1 MTAANS
7 EERAE
12 RRAAARRRS
21 GTQIG
26 CIWSATLVV
35 LLIIYL
41 VGMAVLRHFNNRS
54 WSESINSALQ
64 KGDTVSAEALI
75 EACRRDNPGLTK
87 RPDFAVWERQ
97 LANLKN
103 QEAQKVQRFN
113 RKLRQLQKQLD
124 AENADPQLLLMR
136 LTEAARECP
145 DASQLEQLREM
156 QLRCEALARMREL
169 VSAQSGAQELSAIQ
183 TLFDSTPQA
192 LQQNDYA
199 RTFEIL
205 DDCDH
210 RTKLLVQKYYNIHE
224 IAEQGRLLQKK
235 LRQRRIS
242 VKAAQRIFQDSEKAF
257 SQLVLSASAAL
268 LEQNCQNFLQKYPAS
283 FRCAAVRDLLRE
295 LKFFTNNKYL
305 EDIKLQQLKQKRSL
319 LNSQEYLIAEIKNF
333 MTKNFQAITYELVL
347 QTADRQLVKAECY
360 TPQTFS
366 APDKNG
372 LISIAFNTVDDR
384 KVKGEF
390 TADGSGRVQIGNRV
404 YQGKLFGIKPLGE
417 LPQPYWQRR
426 IVELD
431 SINSSLDV
439 LDFMTH
445 TLPALINDRQ
455 LPEQLRQ
462 QLAAISKQAVK
473 RLGST
478 PQQYIFTHDILEFC
492 SKSQLRFAGVRLAGE
507 SVSQIHL
514 IAGTPLSASLWQI
527 VFHNGQLKAEY
538 LGTVQKPILTD
549 SSNVCILAVPEN
561 SADYRQQFI
570 LWQQQALREKLYLP
584 KLPAFMQFK

>member
-12 RRAAARRRS
+12 RRAAARRHS
-21 GTQIG
+21 GMQIG
-26 CIWSATLVV
+26 CIWSATLVI

-41 VGMAVLRHFNNRS
+41 VSMAILRHFNYRS
-54 WSESINSALQ
+54 WSESINNALK
-64 KGDTVSAEALI
+64 KGDIANAEALI
-75 EACRRDNPGLTK
+75 ESCRRDNPELTK

-97 LANLKN
+97 LATLKN
-103 QEAQKVQRFN
+103 KEAQKVQRFD

-124 AENADPQLLLMR
+124 AEDADPQLLLMR

-183 TLFDSTPQA
+183 TLFDSTTQT

-235 LRQRRIS
+235 IRRQRMS
-242 VKAAQRIFQDSEKAF
+242 TQAAQRNFQDSEKAF

-268 LEQNCQNFLQKYPAS
+268 LEHNCQNFLQKYPAS
-283 FRCAAVRDLLRE
+283 FRCAAVRNLLRE
-295 LKFFTNNKYL
+295 LPFLNNQQWLKQL
-305 EDIKLQQLKQKRSL
+305 KEQQLKQQHSL
-319 LNSQEYLIAEIKNF
+319 QNTQKYLIAEIKNF

-347 QTADRQLVKAECY
+347 QTADRQLLRLECY

-372 LISIAFNTVDDR
+372 MISIAFNTVDDR

-390 TADGSGRVQIGNRV
+390 TSDGNGKVQINNRI
-404 YQGKLFGIKPLGE
+404 YQGKLVGIKPVGE

-426 IVELD
+426 IVVLD
-431 SINSSLDV
+431 GINSSLDV
-439 LDFMTH
+439 LEFMTH

-455 LPEQLRQ
+455 LPEHLRQ
-462 QLAAISKQAVK
+462 QLAAINKQATA

-478 PQQYIFTHDILEFC
+478 PQQYIFTREILDFC
-492 SKSQLRFAGVRLAGE
+492 SKSKLRFAGVRIAGE
-507 SVSQIHL
+507 NVSQIHL

-527 VFHNGQLKAEY
+527 VFHNGQLKVEY
-538 LGTVQKPILTD
+538 LGTVQKPNLTD
-549 SSNVCILAVPEN
+549 SNNVCILAVPEN